1 MNIPANLSPYWVLLK
16 DLSPKEKLS
25 LIEILAKSI
34 QSGSDTSKKGNKKIK
49 SPIGND
55 WVQQFSGSWADFPE
69 SAEEMIHLIESTRT
83 LSRQIESL

>member
-49 SPIGND
+49 SPNLLRCRCIRILDCVTYRENC
-55 WVQQFSGSWADFPE
+55 SG
-69 SAEEMIHLIESTRT
+69 LGIE
-83 LSRQIESL
+83 

>member
-34 QSGSDTSKKGNKKIK
+34 QSGFDTSKKIK

-69 SAEEMIHLIESTRT
+69 SAEEMIQEIENTRFGE
-83 LSRQIESL
+83 R